1 LKTCEVRG
9 VASVEFKGV
18 ADAVGFRHD
27 MEIVA
32 PGGSRRGRRRS
43 TPIRLCLMRILAF
56 VLILT
61 TFARGA
67 EPPAPATRSAPGGG
81 GSRSIVSA
89 LEDSFVEAIAR
100 AEPSVVAIARVKSE
114 TGETTAVLGRTEP
127 EPDADRTRAL
137 VEGDFRN
144 RGFRNRRM
152 QMLMRQGLALN
163 DLDQDDLADNL
174 QFDYGSG
181 VVVGNEG
188 QILTAYHVV
197 KGARRLRVRAIGR
210 RQFDA
215 VIIAADPR
223 SDLAV
228 IVPFGDEPPKLKP
241 IPLGNSTKLRKGS
254 FLIALGNPYNAAR
267 DGAASAAWGI
277 LANIAR
283 RVEPPRVGA
292 APPQLHNY
300 PIMLQLDAKLNL
312 GMSGAP
318 VVNLDGELVG
328 LTTTAGDPEGF
339 DPKAGYAIPM
349 DRLGRRAV
357 LSLIEGREVE
367 YGFLGINLPTLRF
380 QPDEFGGKTNI
391 VADVTP
397 GTPADLGNLLKGDEI
412 LQVGEIPVYDSDTLV
427 VAVGSYPVGEPVAL
441 KIRRDDKIIHK
452 TVFLSKYPTEGDII
466 ATNRPEPWRGI
477 RVDYTS
483 TLAPSTFGAE
493 VLQQMAKSLVAIVEV
508 VPGSP
513 ADLAGLKKGRLV
525 VKLGERKVNKPSDFY
540 ALTPKLKGDVP
551 IETDSGIVV
560 VREPKNVN

>member
-1 LKTCEVRG
+1 MRTFAIILVLSTLAVAGEPPEDPEGSAIKLKQPK
-9 VASVEFKGV
+9 S
-18 ADAVGFRHD
+18 
-27 MEIVA
+27 IVA
-32 PGGSRRGRRRS
+32 
-43 TPIRLCLMRILAF
+43 
-56 VLILT
+56 
-61 TFARGA
+61 
-67 EPPAPATRSAPGGG
+67 
-81 GSRSIVSA
+81 A
-89 LEDSFVEAIAR
+89 LEDSFVEAIAA

-114 TGETTAVLGRTEP
+114 TGETLAVLGRMDP
-127 EPDADRTRAL
+127 QPDPDRTRGL
-137 VEGDFRN
+137 VERDFRD
-144 RGFRNRRM
+144 RGFRNRRA

-174 QFDYGSG
+174 EFDYGSG

-197 KGARRLRVRAIGR
+197 KGARRLRVRAFGR
-210 RQFDA
+210 KQFDA

-223 SDLAV
+223 CDLAV
-228 IVPFGDEPPKLKP
+228 IVPFGDDPPKLKP
-241 IPLGNSTKLRKGS
+241 IALGNSIKLRKGS

-277 LANIAR
+277 LANTSR
-283 RVEPPRVGA
+283 RVEPPRAGG

-312 GMSGAP
+312 GMSGAA
-318 VVNLDGELVG
+318 VVNLNGELVG

-357 LSLIEGREVE
+357 KSLMEGSEVE
-367 YGFLGINLPTLRF
+367 YGFLGINLPTVRF
-380 QPDEFGGKTNI
+380 QQEEFGGKTNI
-391 VADVTP
+391 VADVTA
-397 GTPADLGNLLKGDEI
+397 GTPADIGNLLKGDEI

-427 VAVGSYPVGEPVAL
+427 LAVGSYPVGEPVAL

-483 TLAPSTFGAE
+483 TLATSTFGRG
-493 VLQQMAKSLVAIVEV
+493 VLDEMAKSLVAIVEV

-513 ADLAGLKKGRLV
+513 ADQAGLKKGRLV
-525 VKLGERKVNKPSDFY
+525 VKAGERKVNKPSDFY
-540 ALTPKLKGDVP
+540 AIAAKLKGDVP
-551 IETDSGIVV
+551 IETESGIVV